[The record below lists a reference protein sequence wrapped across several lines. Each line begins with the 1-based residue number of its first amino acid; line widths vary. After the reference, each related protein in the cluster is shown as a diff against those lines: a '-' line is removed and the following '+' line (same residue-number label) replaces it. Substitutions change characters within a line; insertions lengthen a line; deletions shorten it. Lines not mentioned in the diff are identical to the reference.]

1 MSQEQINISD
11 MQCRVYRMA
20 QKKWRMSPVECTRLF
35 QQFDIFKFI
44 ADCYDTLHLSSYECA
59 LNDVEEILQNN
70 GVSVC

>member
-35 QQFDIFKFI
+35 RQFDIFKFI